1 MIPENPF
8 TSTGWHSDHSI
19 EGAGW
24 RMIDIAEAL
33 QARKNEF
40 ISLRELITRIHLH
53 QPHVS
58 LNDIAEYIYFVNSN
72 GELGEWVQRGIA
84 GSIETTYVDDESYGE
99 TDTSLESL
107 LEVVRTEG
115 KMPEV
120 SPRLHYPLP
129 SPQTSLE
136 PPMDFD
142 DDIPF

>member
-1 MIPENPF
+1 
-8 TSTGWHSDHSI
+8 
-19 EGAGW
+19 
-24 RMIDIAEAL
+24 MIDIAEAL

-58 LNDIAEYIYFVNSN
+58 LNDIAEYIYFENSN
-72 GELGEWVQRGIA
+72 RELGEWVQKGIA
-84 GSIETTYVDDESYGE
+84 GSIETTYVDDESYEE

-107 LEVVRTEG
+107 LQVVRTEG

-120 SPRLHYPLP
+120 SPPRLEYPLP
-129 SPQTSLE
+129 SLQTPLE